1 MTGYS
6 SFLSELFLFSILSTT
21 LPRYLIVKN
30 VVAELKA
37 EAIQVEIIVVQ
48 LISNLKTLAV

>member
-1 MTGYS
+1 
-6 SFLSELFLFSILSTT
+6 

-48 LISNLKTLAV
+48 LISNLKTPAV